1 MTFPSTYSNLQ
12 ISYLKSRGLPLKIQ
26 RFYLFPAA
34 GRLWRNR
41 QGTELR
47 SRRFRRGVAA
57 TRRFGPAGL
66 CRRLWLREGRTAG
79 APRAPAP
86 RRPPRPGP
94 RSRPRRSSPRRRGAL
109 RSAGPRG
116 AREHFLSRAVLFRG
130 GREGGSAVSM
140 VRGGRRLRAHDG
152 GGGSRP
158 GEAAPPDPAQLLHLQ
173 PAAGAQGGRGTGRG
187 ASRCGRSSGPASVA
201 AGGSGAALP
210 ALPGAGAGAGAERRG
225 RSGGRWAGRG
235 SAWDSVSP
243 VRPRAA
249 GVSVPRTSGA
259 VAGAVVNCC
268 RRAAAGCCWAT
279 ARRVVRVITAGCDT
293 FWAERPACVP
303 VTDAGGAAEPCG
315 PLLPRGAQRRRKPG
329 AARGRP
335 RGLWAGKPRAAGA
348 GPAAGGAAPRD
359 RAALASGLYVE
370 RPRARRA
377 GAMAS
382 RAPGRG
388 TAGKPRRAQPRAA
401 SRSPRGPES
410 LRYPGVRGA
419 AVTWGCGAPPAWGR
433 LWRMESAAP
442 GEKAEGQWKKCQ
454 QETFRWDRKQ
464 LFPAK
469 WSGSRA
475 RLAAVCN
482 LRVWRHPDRDWP
494 GAWAIWAGSGPAP
507 KPALLW

>member
-1 MTFPSTYSNLQ
+1 M
-12 ISYLKSRGLPLKIQ
+12 SRPRGALAPQGCAGGSGCGK
-26 RFYLFPAA
+26 AA
-34 GRLWRNR
+34 R
-41 QGTELR
+41 
-47 SRRFRRGVAA
+47 
-57 TRRFGPAGL
+57 
-66 CRRLWLREGRTAG
+66 
-79 APRAPAP
+79 PAP

-210 ALPGAGAGAGAERRG
+210 ALPGAGAAAERRG

-382 RAPGRG
+382 RGAARGANRGEPSPG
-388 TAGKPRRAQPRAA
+388 PRAA
-401 SRSPRGPES
+401 
-410 LRYPGVRGA
+410 
-419 AVTWGCGAPPAWGR
+419 
-433 LWRMESAAP
+433 AP
-442 GEKAEGQWKKCQ
+442 G
-454 QETFRWDRKQ
+454 DR
-464 LFPAK
+464 
-469 WSGSRA
+469 RA
-475 RLAAVCN
+475 LGTRVCAA
-482 LRVWRHPDRDWP
+482 RP
-494 GAWAIWAGSGPAP
+494 
-507 KPALLW
+507 